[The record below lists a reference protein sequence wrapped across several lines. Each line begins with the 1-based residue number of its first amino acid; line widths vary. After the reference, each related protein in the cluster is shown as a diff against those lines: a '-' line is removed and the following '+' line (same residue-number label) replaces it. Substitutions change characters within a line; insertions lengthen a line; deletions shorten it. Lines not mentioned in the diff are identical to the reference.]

1 MSTTTPSAATR
12 LPEHAAA
19 TAVSLDGLSKR
30 YGSRV
35 AVDNLTFSLPRG
47 VVAGFIGPNGAG
59 KTTTMAMLLG
69 LVAPTS
75 GTASVLGRPL
85 DRPAAYLGRVGA
97 LIESPAFWPSLTGDE
112 NLRLL
117 ARLAGHDP
125 GQVGEVLA
133 RVGLED
139 RATSRFGEYSLGMK
153 QRLGI
158 AAALLGD
165 PQLLILDEP
174 TNGLDPAGMNEMRQL
189 LASLSR
195 DDRTILVSS
204 HLLSEVEHVCDWLV
218 VIERGRLVYQGDRG
232 GFLGDGATN
241 LVLATEHDADVDRV
255 ALLLRAEGYE
265 AAIEA
270 DRLVVPVDANDE
282 RRLAANINRLA
293 FDEGIALAEI
303 SVRRPTLESH
313 YLSIVEG
320 GER

>member
-1 MSTTTPSAATR
+1 MNTAAT
-12 LPEHAAA
+12 HGS
-19 TAVSLDGLSKR
+19 AVSLDGLSKR

-35 AVDNLTFSLPRG
+35 AVDNLTFTLPRG

-69 LVAPTS
+69 LVAPTA
-75 GTASVLGRPL
+75 GTASVLGHRL
-85 DRPAAYLGRVGA
+85 DEPAAYLGRVGA
-97 LIESPAFWPSLTGDE
+97 LIESPAFWPSLTGEE

-117 ARLAGHDP
+117 AKLAGHGP
-125 GQVGEVLA
+125 NQIAGVLEL
-133 RVGLED
+133 VGLED
-139 RATSRFGEYSLGMK
+139 RATSRFGEYSFGMK

-204 HLLSEVEHVCDWLV
+204 HLLSELEQVCDWLV
-218 VIERGRLVYQGDRG
+218 VIDRGRLVYQGDSG
-232 GFLGDGATN
+232 GFLGDGATS
-241 LVLATEHDADVDRV
+241 LVLVAEHDADLDRL
-255 ALLLRAEGYE
+255 ALLLRAEGHE
-265 AAIEA
+265 TAIEQQ
-270 DRLVVPVDANDE
+270 RLAVAVDTNDE
-282 RRLAANINRLA
+282 RHLAASINRLA

-303 SVRRPTLESH
+303 YLRRPTLESH

-320 GER
+320 AER

>member
-1 MSTTTPSAATR
+1 MNTTNR
-12 LPEHAAA
+12 IAAA
-19 TAVSLDGLSKR
+19 RPAGHADALSLDGLSKR

-35 AVDNLTFSLPRG
+35 AVDNLTFTLPRG

-69 LVAPTS
+69 LVTPTT
-75 GTASVLGRPL
+75 GTASVLGH
-85 DRPAAYLGRVGA
+85 VGA
-97 LIESPAFWPSLTGDE
+97 LIESPSFWPSLTGE
-112 NLRLL
+112 QNLRLI
-117 ARLAGHDP
+117 ARLADHDP
-125 GQVGEVLA
+125 RQIREALE

-139 RATSRFGEYSLGMK
+139 RATSRFGDYSFGMK

-204 HLLSEVEHVCDWLV
+204 HLLSELEQVCDWLV
-218 VIERGRLVYQGDRG
+218 VIDRGRLVYQGDSG
-232 GFLGDGATN
+232 GFLGDGATS
-241 LVLATEHDADVDRV
+241 LVLTTEHDADVDRL
-255 ALLLRAEGYE
+255 ALLLRAEGYDAATE
-265 AAIEA
+265 AQ
-270 DRLVVPVDANDE
+270 RLVVPVDTNDE
-282 RRLAANINRLA
+282 RRLAASINRLA
-293 FDEGIALAEI
+293 FDDGIALAEI
-303 SVRRPTLESH
+303 YVRRPTLESH

-320 GER
+320 AE